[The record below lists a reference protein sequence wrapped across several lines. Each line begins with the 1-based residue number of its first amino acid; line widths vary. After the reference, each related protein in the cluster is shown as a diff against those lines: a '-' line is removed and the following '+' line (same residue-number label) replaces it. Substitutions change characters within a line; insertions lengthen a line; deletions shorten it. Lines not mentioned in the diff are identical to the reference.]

1 MKNLLIILFLSIL
14 IKNQAQDCNHNV
26 STHILNPTNNA
37 LPSNSTE
44 FGERFLNAFNWNL
57 LDSDGLLAPVQL
69 QNMQF
74 NQNMVNL
81 QSSSLGSYYSYI
93 FNGEKMTYEN
103 GWELL
108 LLNIG
113 KYPNLMSIENNVD
126 FADIPYIVLYNRYQG
141 IIRVFANY
149 GTGYLSEN
157 ISINAMRIEISFEE
171 YQLGLSN
178 SNGMFRLN
186 AGNDAS
192 LSNSTKVT
200 TISAL
205 AKHPNQ
211 PSKWFSADFQ
221 IAYDPCICYHPSN
234 LRLKFYA
241 IENVNLALYGREI
254 QLEQDLINGK
264 AINSKDFLTNF
275 ELDDLGNAKDGMI
288 MYKAMD
294 YLVDDYITKLQAY
307 QTKLE
312 ITNEINAKVERNLA
326 IMKAFK
332 FVILGGGN
340 AAISGI
346 ANTDWFG
353 KLLTYA
359 NDLVGK
365 TEIKKE
371 DLIKEAKKGL
381 SSGLDLFITKNFVK
395 QPLPTSPIAPTANFS
410 EMNFQGKLAKY
421 TDIQGPKFFTPG
433 TYGSL
438 GTGSP
443 QILEYPIYPI
453 YNNPL
458 GIFALLESP
467 KIQAYKQIGAEEF
480 NDLQYNLPFGFA
492 IGQKDIQFQRYQTW
506 SNFYQFKILEGLKF
520 QFNKSL
526 DIKDYEIKASIKLF
540 AKPNGQNNQYPTI
553 YQCFLDPSKNYN
565 LDADNVNLNTY
576 QNLISKGL
584 PKGTLLTNP
593 DFIKLNY
600 LDANQT
606 TIQKDKVEAIT
617 PFIPIDAFNKFN
629 FGIGLINEVTSYSED
644 VLMPGQYQEWYN
656 QTTNS
661 WDIIFD
667 ENNPSI
673 EKPVIVSINNG
684 FKYEF
689 ELELKL
695 LIDVT
700 YNQPRSDLSEN
711 KSTLSLTYKIP
722 SNNIN
727 WITSPIQST
736 QINNTVNDLSSYS
749 ENITFKNTNFNGQN
763 IQNCLLNGTTYTCQA
778 WNDIKIE
785 GDLNCSNGYT
795 ANLIAGNQIETFPE
809 SVISPEITLSI
820 IPVLDYSQPMPEA
833 TPTYVASFCTKQ
845 NPTGENYQADT
856 YNKTALDSLVES
868 QNGVNNQ
875 TDLAI
880 IKTENELDFQLFPN
894 PSSQL
899 TTVVVEGNESGLA
912 TLSIF
917 DVMGKEKSL
926 IIQAEQNQFHFDV
939 SSLAKGMYFVK
950 VNTIG
955 ASKTKQL
962 IVK

>member
-1 MKNLLIILFLSIL
+1 MKNLLLILFLSIS
-14 IKNQAQDCNHNV
+14 IKNQAQNCDHNV
-26 STHILNPTNNA
+26 STNILNPTNNA
-37 LPSNSTE
+37 LPSNSTVY
-44 FGERFLNAFNWNL
+44 GERFLNAFNWNL
-57 LDSDGLLAPVQL
+57 LDSDGVLAPYQL
-69 QNMQF
+69 QNMQY

-81 QSSSLGSYYSYI
+81 QSSSLGDYYTYI

-113 KYPNLMSIENNVD
+113 KFPNLMSIQNNID
-126 FADIPYIVLYNRYQG
+126 YADIPYIVLYNRYQG

-149 GTGYLSEN
+149 GDGYLSNN

-186 AGNDAS
+186 AGNDIS
-192 LSNSTKVT
+192 LSDSTKVKKVT
-200 TISAL
+200 AM
-205 AKHPNQ
+205 AKHPNVAN
-211 PSKWFSADFQ
+211 KWFSADFQ

-234 LRLKFYA
+234 LRLNFYA
-241 IENVNLALYGREI
+241 IENVDLALYGRQI

-275 ELDDLGNAKDGMI
+275 ELDDLGNAKDGMV

-294 YLVDDYITKLQAY
+294 YLVNDYITKLQAY
-307 QTKLE
+307 QAKLAE
-312 ITNEINAKVERNLA
+312 VNEINANVERNLA
-326 IMKAFK
+326 IMNAFK

-346 ANTDWFG
+346 ANTPWFG

-365 TEIKKE
+365 TEIKKDE
-371 DLIKEAKKGL
+371 LVKEAKKGL
-381 SSGLDLFITKNFVK
+381 AKGLDLFITKNFVK
-395 QPLPTSPIAPTANFS
+395 EPVPTSPTAPTANFS
-410 EMNFQGKLAKY
+410 EMNFQGKLTKY
-421 TDIQGPKFFTPG
+421 TEITGPRFYTPG
-433 TYGSL
+433 SYGSI

-443 QILEYPIYPI
+443 PILEYPTYPI
-453 YNNPL
+453 YNDPL

-480 NDLQYNLPFGFA
+480 NDLQYNFPIGFTL
-492 IGQKDIQFQRYQTW
+492 GQKDIQFQRYQTW

-520 QFNKSL
+520 RFNKSL
-526 DIKDYEIKASIKLF
+526 DIKHYEIKASIKLI
-540 AKPNGQNNQYPTI
+540 AKPKGQNSQYPTR
-553 YQCFLDPSKNYN
+553 YQCYLDPSKNYN
-565 LDADNVNLNTY
+565 LEADNVNLNTF

-600 LDANQT
+600 LVANQT
-606 TIQKDKVEAIT
+606 TTQKDKIEAIT

-629 FGIGLINEVTSYSED
+629 FGIGLLNEVTSYSED
-644 VLMPGQYQEWYN
+644 VLLQYQYEEIYN
-656 QTTNS
+656 QSTNS
-661 WDIIFD
+661 WEVTFD
-667 ENNPSI
+667 ENSPAI
-673 EKPVIVSINNG
+673 ETPVVVSTNSG
-684 FKYEF
+684 FNYEF

-700 YNQPRSDLSEN
+700 YNQPRTDLSEN
-711 KSTLSLTYKIP
+711 KTTLSLTYKIP
-722 SNNIN
+722 SSNIN

-736 QINNTVNDLSSYS
+736 PINNTVNDLSSYS
-749 ENITFKNTNFNGQN
+749 ENIIFKNTNFNGQN
-763 IQNCLLNGTTYTCQA
+763 IQNCLLNGTTYTCHA

-785 GDLNCSNGYT
+785 GDLNCLNGFK
-795 ANLIAGNQIETFPE
+795 ANLIAGNNIETFPE
-809 SVISPEITLSI
+809 SVISPEISLSI

-833 TPTYVASFCTKQ
+833 TPTYVSSFCSKQ
-845 NPTGENYQADT
+845 NPAGQNYLADT
-856 YNKTALDSLVES
+856 YNKTALDS
-868 QNGVNNQ
+868 
-875 TDLAI
+875 I
-880 IKTENELDFQLFPN
+880 INAQDANTNVSIVATQLERSELDFQLFPN

-899 TTVVVEGNESGLA
+899 TTVIVEGNESGLA

-917 DVMGKEKSL
+917 DVMGKEQNL
-926 IIQAEQNQFHFDV
+926 IIQGQNGQFNFDV
-939 SSLAKGMYFVK
+939 STLAKGMYFVR